1 MGMLIWILYDIIY
14 KISQKSAEGLIWE
27 LEVFFLSWDWCIH
40 GYSNR
45 LIINWNPDVQQWLS
59 AWWKYIYIFIYLY
72 IYIFINIQQWLSA
85 LIINCVPN
93 RSDDE
98 DPTRDVLSEKKR
110 SLLDAQ
116 KRYHP
121 VVKYGNGKSL
131 LDRHLHLNGK
141 IIHK

>member
-27 LEVFFLSWDWCIH
+27 LEFFLSWDWCIH

-72 IYIFINIQQWLSA
+72 IYKYTTMIVGINYQLCSKSFWWWRSYKRCAEWKKTIAAWCPKAIPSGSQIWQWE
-85 LIINCVPN
+85 IPI
-93 RSDDE
+93 R
-98 DPTRDVLSEKKR
+98 
-110 SLLDAQ
+110 
-116 KRYHP
+116 
-121 VVKYGNGKSL
+121 
-131 LDRHLHLNGK
+131 
-141 IIHK
+141 